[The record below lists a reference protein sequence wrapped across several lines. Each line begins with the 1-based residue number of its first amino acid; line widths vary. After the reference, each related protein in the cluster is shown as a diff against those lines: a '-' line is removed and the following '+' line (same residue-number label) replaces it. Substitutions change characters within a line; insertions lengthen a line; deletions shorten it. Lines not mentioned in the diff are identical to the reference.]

1 MRRRAELVDRTRE
14 RITEAAVR
22 LHTTVGPSRASMSAV
37 AKEAGVTRLTLY
49 RHFSSNSDLFD
60 ACMGHWR
67 ALHPSPDPEPWRQI
81 HGVEE
86 RARLA
91 LSELYAWYGDNRD
104 DLFPLYRDVAAVPE
118 STQRA
123 RALGNSRMAD
133 ALLHGCVQ
141 GGVAGRRLR
150 AAAGHVVAYWTWRS
164 LVVEQGLTTSQA
176 VDLAV
181 TILMAAGAAT
191 ASIVSSG

>member
-1 MRRRAELVDRTRE
+1 MAEQ
-14 RITEAAVR
+14 
-22 LHTTVGPSRASMSAV
+22 VGGEDGPGPR
-37 AKEAGVTRLTLY
+37 RLT
-49 RHFSSNSDLFD
+49 
-60 ACMGHWR
+60 
-67 ALHPSPDPEPWRQI
+67 
-81 HGVEE
+81 
-86 RARLA
+86 
-91 LSELYAWYGDNRD
+91 
-104 DLFPLYRDVAAVPE
+104 
-118 STQRA
+118 
-123 RALGNSRMAD
+123 D